1 MCAAA
6 VALDHLWPDKIPE
19 GLSAKERN
27 NIVRDWLA
35 ANELSVPNDI
45 AKAIQRALKARQLKK
60 DKPVQAPA
68 SSRAAALAAADDKA
82 FAAFL
87 CSRLGRMTTTLDAPI
102 PGSAGTPGRV
112 CRNLQTATAP
122 APVAQPA
129 GQNKSN
135 PQSELRARGSFERG
149 TFALRSRLNV

>member
-1 MCAAA
+1 MKSGGGAKTRG
-6 VALDHLWPDKIPE
+6 VEQALHHLWPDKIPE

-82 FAAFL
+82 FAEA
-87 CSRLGRMTTTLDAPI
+87 CSRRDESLA
-102 PGSAGTPGRV
+102 
-112 CRNLQTATAP
+112 NLKRRQEAAI
-122 APVAQPA
+122 A
-129 GQNKSN
+129 KK
-135 PQSELRARGSFERG
+135 
-149 TFALRSRLNV
+149 